1 MEGITQIDKTKYLE
15 KCKKIVKEEIQEE
28 LSEEL
33 LTIVTNEIMDTCLFI
48 GGDFAEDNIRDITRQ
63 YLSMGALNRIKVAHG
78 GIK

>member
-1 MEGITQIDKTKYLE
+1 MEGITQIDKTEYLE
-15 KCKKIVKEEIQEE
+15 DCKKIVKDEMQEE

-63 YLSMGALNRIKVAHG
+63 YLSMGALNRIKIAHG